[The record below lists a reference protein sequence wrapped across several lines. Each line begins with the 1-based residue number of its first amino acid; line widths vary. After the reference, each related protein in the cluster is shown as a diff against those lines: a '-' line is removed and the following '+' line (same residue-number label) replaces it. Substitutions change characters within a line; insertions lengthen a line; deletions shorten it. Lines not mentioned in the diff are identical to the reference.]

1 MPRAVLEPGD
11 SVGVSPVWSGRL
23 LTSSAAITP
32 IVFLRTIVAATG
44 RPGPVIVELSV
55 IEQHYHALVP

>member
-1 MPRAVLEPGD
+1 MPYSNRGLR
-11 SVGVSPVWSGRL
+11 VSPVWSGRL

-44 RPGPVIVELSV
+44 RPGQVIVELSL